1 MMISTKGRYALKVM
15 VELACAD
22 PDKYISLKSIAEKE
36 GISDKYLEAII
47 KQLVQG
53 KLVIGLRGKYGGY
66 RLAKD
71 PSLYTVGEIIRI
83 SEGSLSPVSCLDCQE
98 DASCPHSSD
107 CLTLPVWQGLDNVV
121 NEYLNGITLQDIIKK
136 EQL

>member
-15 VELACAD
+15 VELATAD

-53 KLVIGLRGKYGGY
+53 KMVMGLRGKGGGY

-71 PSLYTVGEIIRI
+71 PSLCTVGEIIRL
-83 SEGSLSPVSCLDCQE
+83 SEGSFSPVSCLDCQD
-98 DASCPHSSD
+98 DASCPRSDD

-121 NEYLNGITLQDIIKK
+121 NEYLNGITLEDIIKK
-136 EQL
+136 NGK